1 MGMDY
6 YESMQQFH
14 REFHRVAGGL
24 ALAFAATAT
33 LAQAPAAAPQA
44 AASDAVASAEASPA
58 QSGLSARLMYEL
70 LISEMLFRQ
79 GDAHNST
86 GYMLNAARRTG
97 DESLFKR
104 ATEMAIQSRSGP
116 AALDATR
123 AWRQAQPGSTEASR
137 YELQVLIVLGRIAE
151 TEGPLRDLIAALPD
165 DENQAFITALP
176 ALYQRAPD
184 KAEAAQTVQRAL
196 TDARKNPALAPAAW
210 TSIGRMRLQN
220 DDTAGALAAATL
232 GQDADARS
240 EWPAL
245 LALQLLSGADEPK
258 AEALI
263 QRHLAHP
270 EARPEVAIGYARALV
285 EQGRQADAHAQLN
298 ALLHRA
304 PEQAEAWLVRGA
316 LYADEGQDA
325 DAEADLQHYL
335 SLATSPGQ
343 AGGNDHAR
351 LMLARIAERRGDY
364 AAAERWL
371 AAVDSPEQML
381 AVQARRA
388 QILARQG
395 QLDEA
400 RQAIRKVPER
410 SPEDARQKLLVEAQ
424 LLRDHQ
430 QPALAYELLSAELQ
444 KDPDDEGLLYDT
456 AMAAERLDRIDE
468 MERLLRQLIELKPD
482 AAHAYNALGYSLAD
496 RGLRL
501 PEAKTLIEKAVQ
513 LSPDDAF
520 IQDSLGWVH
529 FRMGRVRQARK
540 ILEAAYNKR
549 PDPEIAAH
557 LGEVL
562 WVQGD
567 QEGAR
572 RIWREGLRQD
582 ADNQTLQKTL
592 QRFQVSL

>member
-1 MGMDY
+1 MDY
-6 YESMQQFH
+6 YGSMKQ
-14 REFHRVAGGL
+14 FHRVAGGL
-24 ALAFAATAT
+24 ALAFAATAA
-33 LAQAPAAAPQA
+33 LAQAPAAAPQTASSA
-44 AASDAVASAEASPA
+44 AAEASPP
-58 QSGLSARLMYEL
+58 QSALTARLMYEL
-70 LISEMLFRQ
+70 LLSEMLFRE

-86 GYMLNAARRTG
+86 GFMLNAARRTG

-123 AWRQAQPGSTEASR
+123 AWRQSYPGSSEASR

-151 TEGPLRDLIAALPD
+151 TEKPLRDLLAALPD
-165 DENQAFITALP
+165 EEKLAFVTALP

-184 KAEAAQTVQRAL
+184 KAEAARTLERAL
-196 TDARKNPALAPAAW
+196 ADAVKVPALAPAAW

-220 DDTAGALAAATL
+220 NDTAGALAAATL
-232 GQDADARS
+232 GQDADAQS

-245 LALQLLSGADEPK
+245 LALQLMSGAGEPK
-258 AEALI
+258 AEPLI

-270 EARPEVAIGYARALV
+270 EARPEVRIGYARALV
-285 EQGRQADAHAQLN
+285 EQGRQADAHVQLN
-298 ALLHRA
+298 TLLQRS
-304 PEQAEAWLVRGA
+304 PEQPEAWLVRGA
-316 LYADEGQDA
+316 LYADERQDA
-325 DAEADLQHYL
+325 EAEADLQHYL
-335 SLATSPGQ
+335 SLAKDPAQ
-343 AGGNDHAR
+343 AAGADHAR

-371 AAVDSPEQML
+371 ASVDSPDQVL
-381 AVQARRA
+381 AVQVRRA

-410 SPEDARQKLLVEAQ
+410 GPDDARQKLLAEAQ

-430 QPALAYELLSAELQ
+430 QPALAYQLLSDEL
-444 KDPDDEGLLYDT
+444 KTDPDDEGLLYDT
-456 AMAAERLDRIDE
+456 AMAAERLDRLEE
-468 MERLLRQLIELKPD
+468 MERLLRRLIELKPD

-529 FRMGRVRQARK
+529 FRMGRVREARK
-540 ILEAAYNKR
+540 ILEAAYKKR

-567 QEGAR
+567 REGAR
-572 RIWREGLRQD
+572 RIWRGGLRQD
-582 ADNQTLQKTL
+582 ADNQTLHETL
-592 QRFQVSL
+592 KRLRVTL